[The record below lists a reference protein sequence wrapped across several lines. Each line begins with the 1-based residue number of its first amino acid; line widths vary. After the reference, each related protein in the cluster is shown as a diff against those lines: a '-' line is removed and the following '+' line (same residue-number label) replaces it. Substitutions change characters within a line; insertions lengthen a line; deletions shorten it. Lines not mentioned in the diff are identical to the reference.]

1 MLVLEVVE
9 GPDLGGVFPL
19 PANEPQLIGRSSEAP
34 QLADPTISRRHAE
47 LTPDSGKWYL
57 QDLASANGTFLNGR
71 LLTDRVSLRIGDEV
85 GCGATLFRFVEHA
98 TLSEPIQA
106 ADPNF
111 DTSAESIVV
120 TSPHSLQSA
129 RDHLRMVHRLTT
141 SIAGIIDGTTILR
154 HLVAILVDEFKPDR
168 CVGVLMS
175 DAKTITNSIE
185 ATRDKMNDGATVYS
199 RAIVF
204 HACSEVCGIRIPNIK
219 NDVRFVHDDETEK
232 SGAKSLLCAPL
243 VAHGKILG
251 AVLLEIHSANR
262 QWSDDQLELLSTAC
276 GHAALAL
283 LTATLARTRL
293 QHERLAAMGETV
305 ASISHSVKNMLQGLR
320 SGAGAINLALGRGDL
335 ELAREGWPILAR
347 NLDRV
352 YALTFNMLAWSR
364 TNAPEISFVQIEPIV
379 EDAIALVR
387 GSCERR
393 AISIR
398 TNVEQDIPPI
408 PIDTTAILQVLLNIL
423 NNAIDASPSKTGIV
437 ELTVSIP
444 KSGEFVEITIVDN
457 GCGIQTESKEEV
469 FLAFRTTKGQRG
481 TGLGLAVARKVILEH
496 QGEIELGDADS
507 GGTICRITLPL
518 NREGDPGDTHGPVPT
533 EPSTRF

>member
-19 PANEPQLIGRSSEAP
+19 PANEPQLIGRSSEAL